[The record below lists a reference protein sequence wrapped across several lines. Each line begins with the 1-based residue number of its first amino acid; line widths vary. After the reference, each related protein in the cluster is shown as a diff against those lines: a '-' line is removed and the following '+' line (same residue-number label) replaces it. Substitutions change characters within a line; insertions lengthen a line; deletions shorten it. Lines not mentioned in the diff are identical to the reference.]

1 MGTGF
6 ERGFVGTTV
15 SSVWTSVSCLD
26 KKLKPEKCATEFEAV
41 VVHKHYQLSVNK
53 VQPCTFYTNFCMI
66 IYEITY
72 LLMWPAIVKSTKE
85 FNTTS
90 QKRNRYIRT
99 ACIPTVGVCKMNV
112 APNLQGKNPANF
124 EEN

>member
-1 MGTGF
+1 MWTGF

-41 VVHKHYQLSVNK
+41 VVRKHYQLSANK
-53 VQPCTFYTNFCMI
+53 VQPCTFRTNFYMI

-99 ACIPTVGVCKMNV
+99 ACISTVGVCKNECGTKS
-112 APNLQGKNPANF
+112 AGQKSCEF
-124 EEN
+124 